1 MKPPSTRRAARP
13 LKPELDRI
21 AAITTK
27 DQLVETIAYLQ
38 SLGVQALFNFGASP
52 DLHNASM
59 EIANIAQGGLGLPD
73 RDYYSDTDAK
83 STGNTREISGAREPR
98 CLCCWAMMKPQPRK
112 KLRP

>member
-1 MKPPSTRRAARP
+1 MNQKGSTP

-21 AAITTK
+21 AAITNQ
-27 DQLVETIAYLQ
+27 DQLVDTIAYLQ

-73 RDYYSDTDAK
+73 RDYYSDTTPSRRKHARNIW
-83 STGNTREISGAREPR
+83 ST
-98 CLCCWAMMKPQPRK
+98 
-112 KLRP
+112 

>member
-1 MKPPSTRRAARP
+1 MDEAAVDKKGSTP
-13 LKPELDRI
+13 IKPELARI

-38 SLGVQALFNFGASP
+38 SVGVQALFNFGASP

-73 RDYYSDTDAK
+73 RDYYSDTGREV
-83 STGNTREISGAREPR
+83 TGNTREISGTRSQDVCAAGR
-98 CLCCWAMMKPQPRK
+98 
-112 KLRP
+112 